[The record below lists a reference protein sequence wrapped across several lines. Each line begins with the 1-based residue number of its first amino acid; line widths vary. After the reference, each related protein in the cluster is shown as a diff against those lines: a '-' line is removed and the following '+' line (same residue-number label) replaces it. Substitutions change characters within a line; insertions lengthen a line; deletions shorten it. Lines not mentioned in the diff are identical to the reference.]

1 MAERAT
7 VARPYAK
14 AAFAYAREQ
23 GKLDQWSGWLGTA
36 STVVASDEYGAFE
49 SSPSVGTRQLVELI
63 AGICGDS
70 LDANGR
76 ALLDLLAENGRVGYL
91 PEIAA
96 HFEELKAEDQNV
108 ADVTVVSAVAL
119 DEAQRER
126 LAGALRA
133 RLRRD
138 VRLHCSV
145 DPALIGGAVV
155 RSGDMLIDG
164 SLANKLERL
173 GTELTTG

>member
-1 MAERAT
+1 MAEKAT

-36 STVVASDEYGAFE
+36 RMSVLSEEYRAFE
-49 SSPSVGTRQLVELI
+49 RSPSVTTRQLVELLK
-63 AGICGDS
+63 GVLGDA
-70 LDANGR
+70 LDEHGR
-76 ALLDLLAENGRVGYL
+76 AFVDLLAENGRLDYL
-91 PEIAA
+91 PEIAER
-96 HFEELKAEDQNV
+96 FEELKAEDQNV
-108 ADVTVVSAVAL
+108 ADVEVVSAVEI

-126 LAGALRA
+126 LAAALRA

-138 VRLHCSV
+138 VRLHCTV
-145 DPALIGGAVV
+145 DPSLIGGAVV

-164 SLANKLERL
+164 SIRNRLERL

>member
-14 AAFAYAREQ
+14 AAFAFPRDE
-23 GKLDQWSGWLGTA
+23 GRLDAWSNWLGTA
-36 STVVASDEYGAFE
+36 RATVMSDDYVAFE
-49 SSPSVGTRQLVELI
+49 RNPGVQTRELLELI
-63 AGICGDS
+63 AGVAGDA
-70 LDANGR
+70 LDANAR
-76 ALLDLLAENGRVGYL
+76 AFLELLAENGRLDYL

-96 HFEELKAEDQNV
+96 RFEELKAEDANV
-108 ADVTVVSAVAL
+108 ADVEVTSAVPL
-119 DEAQRER
+119 DDAQRER

-138 VRLHCSV
+138 VRLHCTV

-155 RSGDMLIDG
+155 RAGDMLIDG
-164 SLANKLERL
+164 SLRHRLERL

>member
-14 AAFAYAREQ
+14 AAFAWAREN
-23 GKLDQWSGWLGTA
+23 GKLDAWSGWLGTA
-36 STVVASDEYGAFE
+36 REVVASDEFKAFE
-49 SSPSVGTRQLVELI
+49 SSPGVGRQQLKDLVASV
-63 AGICGDS
+63 CGEA

-76 ALLDLLAENGRVGYL
+76 ALLDLLAENDRIDYL

-96 HFEELKAEDQNV
+96 HFDELKAEHQNV
-108 ADVTVVSAVAL
+108 ADVEVVSAAAL
-119 DEAQRER
+119 NDAQQQR

-138 VRLHCSV
+138 VRLHCTV
-145 DPALIGGAVV
+145 DPSLIGGAVV
-155 RSGDMLIDG
+155 RSGDLLIDG
-164 SLANKLERL
+164 SLAHKLQRL

>member
-14 AAFAYAREQ
+14 AAFAYAKEQ
-23 GKLDQWSGWLGTA
+23 GKLDLWSGWLGTA
-36 STVVASDEYGAFE
+36 REIVLSDEYDAYQ
-49 SSPSVGTRQLVELI
+49 SSPGVQTQQLVDLI
-63 AGICGDS
+63 AGICASSIDPNS
-70 LDANGR
+70 R
-76 ALLDLLAENGRVGYL
+76 AFLALLAENDRVDYL
-91 PEIAA
+91 PEIAER
-96 HFEELKAEDQNV
+96 FEELKAEDQNV
-108 ADVTVVSAVAL
+108 ADVEIVSAVSL
-119 DEAQRER
+119 DDAQRER
-126 LAGALRA
+126 LAGALRT

-138 VRLHCSV
+138 VRLHCTV

-164 SLANKLERL
+164 SLSNKLERL